1 MAWLVLA
8 LFLIVALIQIAM
20 HFDRLNN
27 RAIAQLLVIPI
38 TIAAVVGLVCWLV
51 GRAIFY
57 RNTIAGTVG
66 WSAVLLLATVM
77 RILVMAGVFT
87 GSMRGGNL
95 RINTPGTAASNAP
108 STTPETPRP
117 NRPVPVM
124 PNPTPPMPPTPHPPA
139 ATNPAAPS
147 APSTATHDFAT
158 VAEQIAN
165 DSPAAREVLTR
176 HARELQSL
184 VDGFAV
190 PARSFLA
197 ILDQPATVDTSTLRQ
212 RIAAAQSVKDAS
224 TRYSTAAKSLRERL
238 ETDLRA
244 LPDLDKNAIPSIS
257 GRFLG
262 RTFATGRGFAMD
274 RVARVADDLT
284 KQSQLVLDAPS
295 SWSID
300 ANGRVNSTD
309 VRKANEYR
317 LFEAKLMGPKQ
328 MLKADVDRAIA
339 P

>member
-1 MAWLVLA
+1 MDTSRQSRCARPSFHA
-8 LFLIVALIQIAM
+8 RANARPGFLSREGWIIAGSVAVAIVAI
-20 HFDRLNN
+20 
-27 RAIAQLLVIPI
+27 V
-38 TIAAVVGLVCWLV
+38 AA
-51 GRAIFY
+51 FY
-57 RNTIAGTVG
+57 FLTGNTTSGTNAAG
-66 WSAVLLLATVM
+66 AAT
-77 RILVMAGVFT
+77 
-87 GSMRGGNL
+87 S
-95 RINTPGTAASNAP
+95 SP
-108 STTPETPRP
+108 STTPDPARA

-124 PNPTPPMPPTPHPPA
+124 PNPTPSTPPTPHPPA

-147 APSTATHDFAT
+147 APSTAAHDFAA

-190 PARSFLA
+190 PARSFLT
-197 ILDQPATVDTSTLRQ
+197 ILDQPATVDPSTLRQ
-212 RIAAAQSVKDAS
+212 RIAVAQSVKDAS
-224 TRYSTAAKSLRERL
+224 TRYSTATKSLRDRL

-284 KQSQLVLDAPS
+284 KQSQLVLESPS

-300 ANGRVNSTD
+300 TNGRVNSTD

-317 LFEAKLMGPKQ
+317 LFEAKLMAAKQ
-328 MLKADVDRAIA
+328 VLKADADRAIA

>member
-1 MAWLVLA
+1 MDTSRKSPRARPSFHARVNA
-8 LFLIVALIQIAM
+8 RPGFLSREGWIIAGSVAVAIVAI
-20 HFDRLNN
+20 
-27 RAIAQLLVIPI
+27 V
-38 TIAAVVGLVCWLV
+38 AA
-51 GRAIFY
+51 FY
-57 RNTIAGTVG
+57 F
-66 WSAVLLLATVM
+66 L
-77 RILVMAGVFT
+77 T
-87 GSMRGGNL
+87 GS
-95 RINTPGTAASNAP
+95 TTSGTNAAGAATSTP
-108 STTPETPRP
+108 STTPETARP

-124 PNPTPPMPPTPHPPA
+124 PNPMPPVPPTPPAPANPAHPA
-139 ATNPAAPS
+139 AQA
-147 APSTATHDFAT
+147 TATHDFAT

-184 VDGFAV
+184 VDGFAA
-190 PARSFLA
+190 PARSFLT
-197 ILDQPATVDTSTLRQ
+197 ILDQPATVDPSVLRQ

-224 TRYSTAAKSLRERL
+224 TRYSTAAKSLRERF

-244 LPDLDKNAIPSIS
+244 LPDLDKNSIPSIS

-284 KQSQLVLDAPS
+284 KQSQLILDAPS
-295 SWSID
+295 SWSVD
-300 ANGRVNSTD
+300 ADGRVNSTD

-317 LFEAKLMGPKQ
+317 MYEAKLIAAKQ
-328 MLKADVDRAIA
+328 VLKADVDRAIA